1 MMRCVVLA
9 AFLLAAAFVVAQEQ
23 SSAPPPTSPSQQ
35 SPPPDPQQPTDDTP
49 QKKSLGKRIKD
60 QVTDP
65 WCVHVAGGPC
75 YDVDPKS
82 KKSNGDDSS
91 DQQQVAQQKGPGK
104 NAPTPRSD
112 APSHDGEF
120 SSSRDTMIDLSAP
133 KNDAKMH
140 PESST
145 DPDDDVQEVHKWD
158 PHRAAKDVEVG
169 DWYFHQKNYPA
180 ALSRYE
186 EALDFKPND
195 AIATFHLAETEEK
208 LQQLDDARE
217 HYAAYLK
224 ILPDGPYAASA
235 RKALE
240 KLGAPPSTQP
250 SSVPTTQPVQQNQP
264 PE

>member
-1 MMRCVVLA
+1 MRWAILA
-9 AFLLAAAFVVAQEQ
+9 TFALAAAFVVAQEQ
-23 SSAPPPTSPSQQ
+23 STAPPQSPSPDQQQ
-35 SPPPDPQQPTDDTP
+35 SDDTP
-49 QKKSLGKRIKD
+49 KKKSLGKRIKD

-65 WCVHVAGGPC
+65 WCVHVGGGGC
-75 YDVDPKS
+75 HEVGSKS
-82 KKSNGDDSS
+82 KDSKSADSDGS
-91 DQQQVAQQKGPGK
+91 DSPDQQVAQQKQPGPGK

-120 SSSRDTMIDLSAP
+120 STSRDTMIDLSPP
-133 KNDAKMH
+133 KNDAKLH
-140 PESST
+140 PNSST
-145 DPDDDVQEVHKWD
+145 EPDDEIQEVHKWD

-169 DWYFHQKNYPA
+169 DWYYHQKNYPA
-180 ALSRYE
+180 AMSRYE
-186 EALDFKPND
+186 EALEFKPND

-224 ILPDGPYAASA
+224 ILPEGPYSGPA

-240 KLGAPPSTQP
+240 RLGAPPAEPPTNSAPVTQP
-250 SSVPTTQPVQQNQP
+250 TPQSQP